1 MSRSLRGRTDGVAQ
15 CCKTVKDDHS
25 RKSAF
30 LQEGQ
35 GSETIV
41 HSTYLLKRR
50 PRRSDKPIPTPKD
63 YENVPAVE
71 PRPPIRK
78 STKTTQHAP
87 TSEVLELA
95 ASEDEPDAKAAERG
109 LPSVEEQFAKWAGT
123 PDFECFEAPSLE
135 IHAIITSF
143 TETDSQVPPTQ
154 IGPVD
159 SKPGESERA
168 QAVG

>member
-1 MSRSLRGRTDGVAQ
+1 VAQ

-41 HSTYLLKRR
+41 HSAFMLKRR
-50 PRRSDKPIPTPKD
+50 PRRSSKSIPTPKD
-63 YENVPAVE
+63 YENVPVVE
-71 PRPPIRK
+71 PRPPFRK
-78 STKTTQHAP
+78 SAKTTQHAP
-87 TSEVLELA
+87 TSEVLEFA
-95 ASEDEPDAKAAERG
+95 ASEDEPDAEVAQRG
-109 LPSVEEQFAKWAGT
+109 LSSIEEQFAKWAGT

-135 IHAIITSF
+135 IHAIVTSF

-159 SKPGESERA
+159 FKPGEPERA
-168 QAVG
+168 QAAC